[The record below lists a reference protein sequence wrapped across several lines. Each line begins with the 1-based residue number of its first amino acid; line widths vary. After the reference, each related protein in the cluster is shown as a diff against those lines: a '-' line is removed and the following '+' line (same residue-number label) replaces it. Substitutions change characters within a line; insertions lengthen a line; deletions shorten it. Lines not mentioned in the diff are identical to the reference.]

1 MQRAART
8 VGESVDDCKCKGC
21 AHCTKCDGCEACVSI
36 DRYAMGKHRAQLG
49 HCSAKRASGRARCN
63 GCRPS
68 PKRAK
73 LVAAQTLATRP
84 ASAVAP
90 ANDLFG
96 GDLLSLANA
105 ADAQQ
110 RSAALAD
117 TAAATA
123 PTTSVA
129 AAAPPHPSA
138 SAAGGERAVVQAQRV
153 AAAPALANT
162 AAATAPTFIA
172 PPPMTILAN
181 ATSSELT
188 LGGGAPSAV
197 PSCTLANATS
207 SELTLGGGGGVR
219 TLTSPATSLLKQGYC
234 VVRNPR
240 GRLKAIR
247 DAVDAAE
254 RRGDIIYHHIG
265 QLYPG
270 PELGDKPNI
279 GDKCR
284 LSADGL
290 PKKRQQWAL
299 KLLPTMLD
307 LLVQEYR
314 LDQDVL
320 MLTHDE
326 LVEVKVSCQL
336 TEHRQPHDHCHWPM
350 PMSAHRDPWLDSCC
364 NPPRRTRY

>member
-73 LVAAQTLATRP
+73 LVAARP
-84 ASAVAP
+84 APAVAP

-110 RSAALAD
+110 RSAALVD

-172 PPPMTILAN
+172 PPPMTI
-181 ATSSELT
+181 
-188 LGGGAPSAV
+188 
-197 PSCTLANATS
+197 LANATS